1 MRVLYFFPDDLG
13 QQTAGNKTRAIEL
26 LKYFKERK
34 IHVDLAGLKNEK
46 GDSAS
51 DKKAIGFLK
60 NNSLA
65 DNVYLL
71 QRKPNKKSM
80 IVYFFRYK
88 LWDLIYYLFVYPFKS
103 NIPTVLTI
111 ALKNAFENVLSTN
124 TYDYIIISY
133 VQYARLVSNKRL
145 IKGARTIIDTH
156 DFITAQF
163 KYKKRFHLGV
173 TFQDEIERLSTF
185 DEVWA
190 ISNEEQYIFGQ
201 FCKSNIRIVPLMID
215 THLQE
220 MKPIVEKNYDLIYV
234 ASDNVHNKRAAEWF
248 FEQVYSLLPANI
260 TICVIGLINKSIPD
274 KYKLKRVEFAQ
285 NLDMYYADA
294 KIALCPMLT
303 GTGVKVKVVEA
314 LAFGLPVVCN
324 ERGVDGL
331 PNKRLNGCLVTNDPA
346 KFAQHIINLLT
357 DTVLYDTQRKQAEE
371 LFHISFSKSI
381 IYKELDNAFNNG
393 Y

>member
-26 LKYFKERK
+26 LKYFKERR
-34 IHVDLAGLKNEK
+34 IDVDFAGLSNEK
-46 GDSAS
+46 GDSAP

-60 NNSLA
+60 NNGLA

-71 QRKPNKKSM
+71 QRKPNKKNM
-80 IVYFFRYK
+80 ILYFFRYK
-88 LWDLIYYLFVYPFKS
+88 LWDLIYYLFVYSFKS

-111 ALKNAFENVLSTN
+111 ALKNAFENVLAAN

-133 VQYARLVSNKRL
+133 VQYARLVSNKKL
-145 IKGARTIIDTH
+145 IKGAKTIIDTH

-190 ISNEEQYIFGQ
+190 ISNEEQYIFSQ
-201 FCKSNIRIVPLMID
+201 FCRADVRIVPLMID

-220 MKPIVEKNYDLIYV
+220 MKPMLERNYDLIYV

-248 FEQVYSLLPANI
+248 FEQVYSLLPADIN
-260 TICVIGLINKSIPD
+260 ICVIGLINKSIPD
-274 KYKLKRVEFAQ
+274 KYKLERIEFAQ
-285 NLDMYYADA
+285 NLDAYYADA

-314 LAFGLPVVCN
+314 IAFGLPVVCN
-324 ERGVDGL
+324 VRGVDGL

-346 KFAQHIINLLT
+346 EFAQHIINLLT
-357 DTVLYDTQRKQAEE
+357 DTGLYDTQRKQAEE
-371 LFHISFSKSI
+371 LFNISFSKSV
-381 IYKELDNAFNNG
+381 IYKELDNAFSNG